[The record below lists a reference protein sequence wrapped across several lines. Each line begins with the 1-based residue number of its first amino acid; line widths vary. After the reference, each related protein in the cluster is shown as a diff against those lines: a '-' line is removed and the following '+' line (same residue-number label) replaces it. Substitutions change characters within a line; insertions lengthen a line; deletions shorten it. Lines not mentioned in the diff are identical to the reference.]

1 MYPFHRIIHGGFMLR
16 VPILPEDLATIQRD
30 RYYHPQPH
38 IMMRMHTLAL
48 HHGGLS
54 AEQIAPLLDRDPR
67 TIRTCLKTYRDG
79 GLSAVYEYNKYKHE
93 CELDAFSELIE
104 SDFEKHPP
112 QSINEASDRIEK
124 LTGIKRSPTQ
134 ISAFL
139 KKKGFKCLKTGSIP
153 SKADPVAQ
161 KEFLENTIE
170 PIIAEAQAGECD
182 LYFVDAAHFVLGA
195 FLGYLWSKFRVFI
208 RTPSGRQRYNILA
221 AYNAIT
227 GTMATVTNTT
237 YINSA
242 SVLELLSKLRQLH
255 PGRPIKVILDNASY
269 QKNYLVRWHA
279 AILDIEL
286 VFLPSYS
293 PNLNLIE
300 RYWKF
305 VKKKC
310 LYNRFH
316 GNFESFC
323 AAIDDCLKNG
333 NEKYADEL
341 KTLMTLNF
349 QSFENVQF
357 LAV

>member
-1 MYPFHRIIHGGFMLR
+1 
-16 VPILPEDLATIQRD
+16 
-30 RYYHPQPH
+30 
-38 IMMRMHTLAL
+38 MMRMHTLAL

-54 AEQIAPLLDRDPR
+54 AEQIAPLLNRDVR

-79 GLSAVYEYNKYKHE
+79 GLSAVYEYNKHKPE
-93 CELDAFSELIE
+93 CEFDAHSELIE
-104 SDFEKHPP
+104 KDFEQHPP

-134 ISAFL
+134 VCAFL

-153 SKADPVAQ
+153 SKADPAVQ
-161 KEFLENTIE
+161 KEFLKNTIE
-170 PIIAEAQAGECD
+170 PIIKEAQEGKCE
-182 LYFVDAAHFVLGA
+182 LYYVDAAHFVLGA
-195 FLGYLWSKFRVFI
+195 FLGYLWSKIRVFI
-208 RTPSGRQRYNILA
+208 RTPSGRQRYNVLG

-227 GTMATVTNTT
+227 GAMATVTNTT
-237 YINSA
+237 YINSV
-242 SVLELLSKLRQLH
+242 SVIELLIKLRQLH
-255 PGRPIKVILDNASY
+255 PGRSIKVVLDNASY
-269 QKNYLVRWHA
+269 QCNYLVRDYA

-305 VKKKC
+305 VKKKS

-316 GNFESFC
+316 SNFESFC
-323 AAIDDCLKNG
+323 VAIDDCVKNG
-333 NEKYADEL
+333 NTKYAEEL

-357 LAV
+357 LTV